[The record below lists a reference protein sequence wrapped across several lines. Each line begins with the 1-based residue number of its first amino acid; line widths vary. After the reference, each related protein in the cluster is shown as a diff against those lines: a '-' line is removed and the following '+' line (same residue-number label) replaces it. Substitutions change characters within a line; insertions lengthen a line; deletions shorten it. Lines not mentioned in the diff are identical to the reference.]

1 MFCPKR
7 ESTLPGGGTVFA
19 AATSCRRPVVLFSSS
34 VAAGYPSPAEDYVEG
49 KLDLNA
55 QLIRR
60 PAATFIIRVE
70 GESMT
75 GAGIFPND
83 LLIVDRG
90 VGPRPGDIVIAVV
103 GNELT
108 VKRLIKS
115 GDGWSLRAENPDFPA
130 ISVTADMECV
140 VWGVVTG
147 SIRQFN
153 RR

>member
-1 MFCPKR
+1 V
-7 ESTLPGGGTVFA
+7 TGGGTVFA
-19 AATSCRRPVVLFSSS
+19 AATSCRRLLALFSSP

-55 QLIRR
+55 HLIRR
-60 PAATFIIRVE
+60 PAATFIVRVE

-83 LLIVDRG
+83 LLVVDRS
-90 VGPRPGDIVIAVV
+90 VDPRPGDIIIAAV

-108 VKRLIKS
+108 VKRLIKR
-115 GDGWSLRAENPDFPA
+115 GAGWSLRAENPDFPV
-130 ISVTADMECV
+130 IPITADMECV

>member
-1 MFCPKR
+1 
-7 ESTLPGGGTVFA
+7 LA
-19 AATSCRRPVVLFSSS
+19 LFSSP

-55 QLIRR
+55 HLIRR
-60 PAATFIIRVE
+60 PAATFIVRVE

-83 LLIVDRG
+83 LLVVDRS
-90 VGPRPGDIVIAVV
+90 VDPRPGDIIIAAV

-108 VKRLIKS
+108 VKRLIKR
-115 GDGWSLRAENPDFPA
+115 GAGWSLRAENPDFPV
-130 ISVTADMECV
+130 IPITADMECV

>member
-1 MFCPKR
+1 M
-7 ESTLPGGGTVFA
+7 TGGGTVFA
-19 AATSCRRPVVLFSSS
+19 AATSCRRLLALFSSP

-55 QLIRR
+55 HLIRR
-60 PAATFIIRVE
+60 PAATFIVRVE

-83 LLIVDRG
+83 LLVVDRS
-90 VGPRPGDIVIAVV
+90 VDPRPGDIIIAAV

-108 VKRLIKS
+108 VKRLIKR
-115 GDGWSLRAENPDFPA
+115 GAGWSLRAENPDFPV
-130 ISVTADMECV
+130 IPITADMECV

>member
-1 MFCPKR
+1 MFCYRHVP
-7 ESTLPGGGTVFA
+7 TVTGGGTVFA
-19 AATSCRRPVVLFSSS
+19 AATSCRRLLALFSSP

-55 QLIRR
+55 HLIRR

-90 VGPRPGDIVIAVV
+90 VGPRPGDIVIAAV
-103 GNELT
+103 GSELT

-115 GDGWSLRAENPDFPA
+115 GDGWSLRPENPDFPA

>member
-1 MFCPKR
+1 
-7 ESTLPGGGTVFA
+7 
-19 AATSCRRPVVLFSSS
+19 
-34 VAAGYPSPAEDYVEG
+34 
-49 KLDLNA
+49 
-55 QLIRR
+55 
-60 PAATFIIRVE
+60 
-70 GESMT
+70 MT